1 MGGGPLPGPDVP
13 TPWGVGFGPA
23 LFAYFGEAKGII
35 KKQFPAMLGQLHLL
49 RAKLA
54 SFLHRI
60 HAEPEW
66 VVQVK
71 AINDVLGKQLVRFV
85 KEDNVTRYLDEAL
98 EIVETAM
105 DLDVRMRRS
114 LADWEMRPS
123 PEARKKI
130 STNRPKIVNR
140 PWEFLHS
147 DMEVAGAPPPPR
159 KEVKHISLE
168 RYIPKRDPN
177 KPPEKWT
184 PPSESALDERPVLI
198 IGAGNLGRR
207 IALIWA
213 SNSRPVTIYDSSPD
227 ALIEAT
233 EYITDN
239 LGAYCA
245 SRSTHPGHVC
255 TTTSVRVA
263 TTTGR
268 HEGADLSHLTDTQ
281 KLELQSGWHG
291 PWMAIDCLPESLD
304 LKINVLDQ
312 FEHHLPNDAILASN
326 SASLMTSEMA
336 THLHYPERLLNTHYF
351 IPPRNR
357 MVELMSS
364 SHTHAEIFS
373 FLAQQM
379 KRVGL
384 TPMIVPPGIQS
395 PGFIFNRIW
404 AATKRETLAVLSEGV
419 AKPGDIDALFRD
431 FFHAEKGPCE
441 RMDEVGL
448 DTIAKVQDHYDAAQE
463 RRLEAAGGQ
472 VAEKESRRRSLEWL
486 RKNYVE
492 LDKLGEKTG
501 DGLYTNREREALKR
515 EHERG
520 RFEDVE
526 ETQGA

>member
-1 MGGGPLPGPDVP
+1 
-13 TPWGVGFGPA
+13 
-23 LFAYFGEAKGII
+23 
-35 KKQFPAMLGQLHLL
+35 MLT
-49 RAKLA
+49 
-54 SFLHRI
+54 
-60 HAEPEW
+60 E
-66 VVQVK
+66 
-71 AINDVLGKQLVRFV
+71 
-85 KEDNVTRYLDEAL
+85 
-98 EIVETAM
+98 
-105 DLDVRMRRS
+105 
-114 LADWEMRPS
+114 
-123 PEARKKI
+123 
-130 STNRPKIVNR
+130 
-140 PWEFLHS
+140 
-147 DMEVAGAPPPPR
+147 
-159 KEVKHISLE
+159 E

-364 SHTHAEIFS
+364 SHTHADIFP

-472 VAEKESRRRSLEWL
+472 VAERESRRRSLEWL